1 MDRKQGWWLPFGLF
15 LVTQLYGSHAAA
27 QQATQDQRQSTLDQV
42 LALAQERA
50 LDAGHVDWAQARK
63 HAQQLLDASPDD
75 AGLTRAIRSIIGP
88 LGGGHSHYQP
98 PSEQSRGTPFSSS
111 AAPSQLLPIAETWR
125 TSNGTPGL
133 ALHRWAG
140 DKTVAAAGDA
150 RRALHA
156 AMAEPSCGLMIDLRG
171 NTGGNLWPMLFG
183 VSPLLP
189 QGKIGGFQKR
199 SGEHAD
205 ILNLPT
211 GNRIG
216 RQWMLPRIE
225 IPAPAHL
232 PRHIAIL
239 QDRKTASSGEILLIL
254 FKTQDHVRYF
264 GQPSRGFP
272 TANTPFPLKNG
283 GRLDLTTA
291 VTLDRAG
298 RAYTGPL
305 LPDLTTDDA
314 VGAAEAWLSEQ
325 CQSGTTP
332 TS

>member
-1 MDRKQGWWLPFGLF
+1 M
-15 LVTQLYGSHAAA
+15 VYGSQARMVATFWPFSGDAAVRVSCSCTA
-27 QQATQDQRQSTLDQV
+27 SDTRPTPI
-42 LALAQERA
+42 
-50 LDAGHVDWAQARK
+50 DAGPGSGPSAGTGARRRARRLGPSAQACAATPGCKPGRCRP
-63 HAQQLLDASPDD
+63 DARYSFHH
-75 AGLTRAIRSIIGP
+75 GP

-211 GNRIG
+211 GNRSAGSGCCRALRSLRRPICRATLRFCRTG
-216 RQWMLPRIE
+216 RL
-225 IPAPAHL
+225 PAP
-232 PRHIAIL
+232 
-239 QDRKTASSGEILLIL
+239 DEILLIL
-254 FKTQDHVRYF
+254 LQDAGPMCATLV
-264 GQPSRGFP
+264 SRRGDF
-272 TANTPFPLKNG
+272 L
-283 GRLDLTTA
+283 RQIH
-291 VTLDRAG
+291 
-298 RAYTGPL
+298 
-305 LPDLTTDDA
+305 
-314 VGAAEAWLSEQ
+314 LSR
-325 CQSGTTP
+325 
-332 TS
+332 